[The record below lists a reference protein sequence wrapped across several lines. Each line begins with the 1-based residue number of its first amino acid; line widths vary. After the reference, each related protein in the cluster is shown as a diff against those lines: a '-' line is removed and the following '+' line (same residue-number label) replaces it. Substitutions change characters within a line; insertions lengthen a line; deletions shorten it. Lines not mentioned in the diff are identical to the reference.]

1 MVVITTTHIII
12 IIHGGTT
19 DIETLST
26 FREDTIT
33 GLHLITGLM
42 QQGMVI
48 SAGEGNFN
56 TFLTLGNFF
65 FSKIICIFATEIEN
79 NK

>member
-12 IIHGGTT
+12 TIHGGTT

-26 FREDTIT
+26 FREDIIT
-33 GLHLITGLM
+33 GLRLITDLM
-42 QQGMVI
+42 QQGMGI
-48 SAGEGNFN
+48 SAGEDNFN
-56 TFLTLGNFF
+56 SFLTLGNFF
-65 FSKIICIFATEIEN
+65 ISKIICIFATEIEN